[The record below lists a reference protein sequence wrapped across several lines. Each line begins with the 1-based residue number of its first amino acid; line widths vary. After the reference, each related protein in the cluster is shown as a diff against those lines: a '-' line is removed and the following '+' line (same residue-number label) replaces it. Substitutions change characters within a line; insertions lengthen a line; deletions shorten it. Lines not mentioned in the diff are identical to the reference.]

1 MHVSLKQLK
10 IIEAVAQQHS
20 FSRAAKLLHMTQ
32 PAISMQIKQLETS
45 IELPLFER
53 QGKQMMLTEAGAE
66 MLYCA
71 QQVHEQINQ
80 TGQMMEAMRGVQC
93 GRLHLTM
100 AATANYFAPQLIAA
114 FHRQY
119 PQVDIQLSAT
129 NRQGLLDALDS
140 HSTDMVIMGAPP
152 EGHQLIGRPFMVN
165 PLVVIA
171 HPLHPFAQRHHI
183 PLRELGDARFI
194 VREAGSGTR
203 RAAEFFFAEHG
214 LRLHAGVE
222 MNRVEAIKQA
232 VMAELGLGIVSA
244 HTLEMELK
252 LKRLVVLDIEEFPIV
267 RHWYIVHKEGRR
279 FTPVPQAFCQFVLDH
294 AESLIHLP
302 QLSR

>member
-1 MHVSLKQLK
+1 MRVSLKQLK
-10 IIEAVAQQHS
+10 IIEAIAKAHS

-32 PAISMQIKQLETS
+32 PAVSMQIKQLERH
-45 IELPLFER
+45 IQMPLFER
-53 QGKQMMLTEAGAE
+53 HHKQITLTEAGVE
-66 MLYCA
+66 LLHCA
-71 QQVHEQINQ
+71 QQVRESIHQ
-80 TGQMMEAMRGVQC
+80 TANIMDAMRGVQY

-119 PQVDIQLSAT
+119 PQVDIQLSAI
-129 NRQGLLDALDS
+129 NRKGMLKALDE
-140 HSTDMVIMGAPP
+140 HSTDMVIMGSPP
-152 EGHQLIGRPFMVN
+152 DGHQLLGLPFMPN

-171 HPLHPFAQRHHI
+171 YPSHPLANQRNI
-183 PLRELGDARFI
+183 SMQALVDARFI

-203 RAAEFFFAEHG
+203 RAVETFFAEHG
-214 LRLHAGVE
+214 MLLHASIE

-252 LKRLVVLDIEEFPIV
+252 LKRLVVLDVKGFPIL
-267 RHWYIVHKEGRR
+267 RHWYIVHKEGKR
-279 FTPVPQAFCQFVLDH
+279 FTPVPQAFCAFVLKH
-294 AESLIHLP
+294 AESLIRIP
-302 QLSR
+302 A